1 MIMAKR
7 TKKTVH
13 MGINRDEAEK
23 AFAEFAKADA
33 EVQSINA
40 KMDVEMTK
48 IREKYADKLA
58 ELEETKEKNFEI
70 VQAYATEN
78 KEELFI
84 RRKSIECVHGTY
96 GFRTGT
102 PKLKTL
108 KGFTWGAVV
117 NLCKEFLPEYVRTT
131 FEVAKD
137 KLLADRDKEE
147 VNQHFEKVGIQVAQ
161 DETFYLEPKKEDEGK

>member
-1 MIMAKR
+1 MAKR

-13 MGINRDEAEK
+13 SGITREEAEK
-23 AFAEFAKADA
+23 AFAEFAAADA
-33 EVQSINA
+33 KVCSITA
-40 KMDVEMTK
+40 KMDMEMTK
-48 IREKYADKLA
+48 IREKYADQLA
-58 ELEETKEKNFEI
+58 DLEDIKEKNFDI
-70 VQAYATEN
+70 VQTYALEN
-78 KEELFI
+78 KDELFSK
-84 RRKSIECVHGTY
+84 RKSVESVHGTF

-117 NLCKEFLPEYVRTT
+117 QLCKEYLPEYVRTT

-147 VNQHFEKVGIQVAQ
+147 VNEHFEKVGIMVAQ
-161 DETFYLEPKKEDEGK
+161 DESFYLEPKKEDEAK

>member
-1 MIMAKR
+1 MAKR
-7 TKKTVH
+7 IKKTVLS
-13 MGINRDEAEK
+13 GVTREDTEK

-58 ELEETKEKNFEI
+58 ELEDQKNQNFEI
-70 VQAYATEN
+70 VQTYATEN
-78 KEELFI
+78 KEELFSK
-84 RRKSIECVHGTY
+84 RKSIESIHGIF

-108 KGFTWGAVV
+108 KGFTWPAVV
-117 NLCKEFLPEYVRTT
+117 NLCKEYLPDYVRTT
-131 FEVAKD
+131 FEVA
-137 KLLADRDKEE
+137 
-147 VNQHFEKVGIQVAQ
+147 NHFEDVGVMVVQ
-161 DETFYLEPKKEDEGK
+161 DETFYLEPKKEEAE

>member
-1 MIMAKR
+1 MAKR
-7 TKKTVH
+7 IKKTVH
-13 MGINRDEAEK
+13 TGITRDEAEK
-23 AFAEFAKADA
+23 AFAEFAQADA
-33 EVQSINA
+33 KVRSIGA
-40 KMDVEMTK
+40 KMDLEMTK
-48 IREKYADKLA
+48 IREKYADQLA
-58 ELEETKEKNFEI
+58 ELEEVKEKNFDI
-70 VQAYATEN
+70 VQTYALEN
-78 KEELFI
+78 KEELFCK
-84 RRKSIECVHGTY
+84 RKSVESAHGVF

>member
-1 MIMAKR
+1 MAKR
-7 TKKTVH
+7 IKKTVH
-13 MGINRDEAEK
+13 TGITRDEAEK
-23 AFAEFAKADA
+23 AFAEFAQADA
-33 EVQSINA
+33 KVRSIGA
-40 KMDVEMTK
+40 KMDLEMTK
-48 IREKYADKLA
+48 IREKYADQLA
-58 ELEETKEKNFEI
+58 ELEEVKEKNFDI
-70 VQAYATEN
+70 VQTYALEN
-78 KEELFI
+78 KEELFCK
-84 RRKSIECVHGTY
+84 RKSVESAHGVF

-108 KGFTWGAVV
+108 KGFTWGAVL
-117 NLCKEFLPEYVRTT
+117 NLCKEYLPDYVRTT

>member
-1 MIMAKR
+1 MAKR

-13 MGINRDEAEK
+13 SGITRDEAER
-23 AFAEFAKADA
+23 AFAEFAKSDA

-58 ELEETKEKNFEI
+58 ELEEAKARNFEI
-70 VQAYATEN
+70 VQTYATEN
-78 KEELFI
+78 KEELFS
-84 RRKSIECVHGTY
+84 RRKSVESIHGIF

-108 KGFTWGAVV
+108 KGFTWPAVV
-117 NLCKEFLPEYVRTT
+117 KLCEEFLPAYIRTT
-131 FEVAKD
+131 NEVAKD
-137 KLLADRDKEE
+137 KLLADRDQEE
-147 VNQHFEKVGIQVAQ
+147 VNGMFEKVGIQVVQ
-161 DETFYLEPKKEDEGK
+161 DETFYLEPKKEEAE

>member
-1 MIMAKR
+1 MAKR

-13 MGINRDEAEK
+13 SGITREEAEK
-23 AFAEFAKADA
+23 AFAEFAAADA
-33 EVQSINA
+33 KACSITA
-40 KMDVEMTK
+40 KMDMEMTK
-48 IREKYADKLA
+48 IREKYADQLA
-58 ELEETKEKNFEI
+58 DLEDIKEKNFDI
-70 VQAYATEN
+70 VQTYALEN
-78 KEELFI
+78 KNELFSK
-84 RRKSIECVHGTY
+84 RKSVESVHGTF

-117 NLCKEFLPEYVRTT
+117 QLCKEYLPEYVRTT

-147 VNQHFEKVGIQVAQ
+147 VNEHFEKVGIMVEQ
-161 DETFYLEPKKEDEGK
+161 DESFYLEPKKEDEAK